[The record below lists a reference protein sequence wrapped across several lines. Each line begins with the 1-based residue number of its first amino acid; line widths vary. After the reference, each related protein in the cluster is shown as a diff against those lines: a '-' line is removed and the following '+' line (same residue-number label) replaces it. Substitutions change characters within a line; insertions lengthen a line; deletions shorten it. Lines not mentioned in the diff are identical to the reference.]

1 MELFLDQNAATAAGL
16 QELKEQVKA
25 DLAVHTE
32 WKTDMSRMLQELAG
46 QMKEAFLEFARR
58 HNQLAERHDQLAK
71 RHDQLAKRHDHLA
84 AAHTNTQQEIN
95 ILIKTVQEMLPRLPK
110 P

>member
-1 MELFLDQNAATAAGL
+1 MEFILEQNAATAAGL

-32 WKTDMSRMLQELAG
+32 WKIDMSHLLQDLAT
-46 QMKEAFLEFARR
+46 QMKEAFVTLAHR
-58 HNQLAERHDQLAK
+58 HDQLAERHDQLAK
-71 RHDQLAKRHDHLA
+71 RHDELA
-84 AAHTNTQQEIN
+84 AAHTDTQEELT
-95 ILIKTVQEMLPRLPK
+95 ILIKTVQDILPNLPK